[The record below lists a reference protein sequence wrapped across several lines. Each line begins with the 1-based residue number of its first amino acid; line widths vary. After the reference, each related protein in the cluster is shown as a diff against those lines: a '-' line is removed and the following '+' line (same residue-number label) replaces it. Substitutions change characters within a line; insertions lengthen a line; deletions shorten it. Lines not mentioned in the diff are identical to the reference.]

1 MNKQEIENL
10 IEKYDN
16 LVNEIQAKIEEMQK
30 LKAEI
35 QSQLAEA
42 EPIDSIEDITGTT
55 ATVSIDGGMIEV
67 RFDFLNSTIRFH
79 DNLNSLELITKFHRM
94 LGRVIATAKAKQ

>member
-35 QSQLAEA
+35 HC
-42 EPIDSIEDITGTT
+42 
-55 ATVSIDGGMIEV
+55 
-67 RFDFLNSTIRFH
+67 N
-79 DNLNSLELITKFHRM
+79 